1 MDVITPGRNEKEFRG
16 NREVLLSWI
25 HDNNG
30 RKVAFGE
37 PLNKSLP
44 GIKCNVIEGLT
55 MT

>member
-30 RKVAFGE
+30 KKVAFGE

-44 GIKCNVIEGLT
+44 GIKCNVIEGLA